1 MRFVVLGLSL
11 AGVAMGAAAGPLD
24 RLTIVT
30 RETFP
35 AGTMETTVHV
45 ASDRVREQTRMFSP
59 DSGDRPERRARV
71 LIRRC
76 DLNRILVLNPAE
88 RTYASHLLQPQLSAV
103 ERFALSMGRPH
114 NEPSGPSSLL
124 VETTTV
130 DTGERKMAFGYSAR
144 RVVTTR
150 REIPSERSDTASETV
165 IDGWYIDLETRP
177 SCERGASGRTRA
189 VLIARATPADARRH
203 APRVTFKEIGTP
215 EEGFAI
221 ETRTTWRTTGDETA
235 NRPASVVTHRV
246 VTHVSRG
253 PLAASLFEVPAG
265 FRPLDGRFSTLAA
278 RWGRTAE
285 IVRSIV
291 ASWFR

>member
-1 MRFVVLGLSL
+1 MRFVFLGLSL
-11 AGVAMGAAAGPLD
+11 AGVAVGATAGPLD
-24 RLTIVT
+24 GLKIVT

-35 AGTMETTVHV
+35 AGTMETTVYV
-45 ASDRVREQTRMFSP
+45 AGDRVREQSRMFSP
-59 DSGDRPERRARV
+59 SSSDRHDGRAHV

-76 DLNRILVLNPAE
+76 DLNRILVLHPAE
-88 RTYASHLLQPQLSAV
+88 RTYASHPLQARLSAV
-103 ERFALSMGRPH
+103 ERFALSMGRRSH
-114 NEPSGPSSLL
+114 EPSATSSFV

-130 DTGERKMAFGYSAR
+130 DTGERRMAFGYSAR
-144 RVVTTR
+144 RVLTTR
-150 REIPSERSDTASETV
+150 RDIPSERSGTASETV

-177 SCERGASGRTRA
+177 SCEQRSSGRARA
-189 VLIARATPADARRH
+189 VLVARATPADARRQ

-221 ETRTTWRTTGDETA
+221 ETMSTWRTTGDETA
-235 NRPASVVTHRV
+235 NRPASVVTHRL
-246 VTHVSRG
+246 VTHVSRQ

-265 FRPLDGRFSTLAA
+265 FGSLDGRFSTLAA

-285 IVRSIV
+285 IVRSVV